1 MFPLRLLRTARRV
14 LPAKSLSTTGQLTD
28 LTVDNEGI
36 ATLTLQRAPVNSLNV
51 ELLQELTT
59 VLGQVE
65 KDKAKGLV
73 LTSASPSV
81 FSAGLDITE
90 MYNPNVERLTALW
103 TSLQDL
109 WATLYSAP
117 YPTAVAIN
125 GHAPAGGC
133 MMALC
138 CEYRTM
144 VSGRYTI
151 GLNETA
157 VGIPVPEWLIGTMC
171 KVISQREAEVALN
184 AGLMFTVEEALK
196 VGLIDE
202 TATDKADAIE
212 KSKKFIKR
220 FDKISPIAHSL
231 TKQRFRSDVLQPF
244 AKNREADL
252 NQFKY
257 VVLQPEVQELLG
269 QIIQKLK
276 QKKAA
281 K

>member
-14 LPAKSLSTTGQLTD
+14 LPAKSLSTSGQLTD

-109 WATLYSAP
+109 WAKLYSAP

-125 GHAPAGGC
+125 
-133 MMALC
+133 
-138 CEYRTM
+138 
-144 VSGRYTI
+144 I
-151 GLNETA
+151 
-157 VGIPVPEWLIGTMC
+157 
-171 KVISQREAEVALN
+171 
-184 AGLMFTVEEALK
+184 
-196 VGLIDE
+196 GLIDE

-231 TKQRFRSDVLQPF
+231 TKQRFRSDVLQRF